1 MSFESNYF
9 FISTLFA
16 SSFSLYFFVSNL
28 RRVVHNNYNE
38 IDLLKI
44 KVNRLIYFNEEL
56 LTKIERLTKNFHN
69 LETQFE
75 NEKNNTNIKATQS
88 DKIVSTDELEEI
100 LINKYKSLIVEL
112 HNSDSNEINEHQ
124 NKYDESEDLE
134 IVSPVLENPIVKS
147 NSWFQKIY
155 F

>member
-1 MSFESNYF
+1 MSFEANYF
-9 FISTLFA
+9 FISTIFA
-16 SSFSLYFFVSNL
+16 SSFTLYFFVSNL

-44 KVNRLIYFNEEL
+44 KVNRLIYFSEDL
-56 LTKIERLTKNFHN
+56 LTKIENLTKNVNN
-69 LETQFE
+69 LEAQFE
-75 NEKNNTNIKATQS
+75 NNNNKNTNKTQS

-100 LINKYKSLIVEL
+100 LINKYKSLMIEAD
-112 HNSDSNEINEHQ
+112 NKDSKDKEQTDNEVIC
-124 NKYDESEDLE
+124 DDLE
-134 IVSPVLENPIVKS
+134 IISPVLENPIVKS

>member
-1 MSFESNYF
+1 MSFEANYF
-9 FISTLFA
+9 FISTIFA
-16 SSFSLYFFVSNL
+16 SSFTLYFFVSNL

-44 KVNRLIYFNEEL
+44 KVNRLIYFSEDL
-56 LTKIERLTKNFHN
+56 LTKIENLTKNVNN
-69 LETQFE
+69 LEAQFE
-75 NEKNNTNIKATQS
+75 NDNNKNTNKTQS

-100 LINKYKSLIVEL
+100 LINKYKSLMIEAD
-112 HNSDSNEINEHQ
+112 NKDSKDKEQTDNEVIC
-124 NKYDESEDLE
+124 DDLE
-134 IVSPVLENPIVKS
+134 IISPVLENPIVKS